1 MSDRKKA
8 AGVDNTARRTWD
20 KDEFAEKAA
29 KREAEAADDED
40 SAYAIKKRK
49 RLERDPL
56 HQGLIVARS
65 NLQKRDY
72 ELNLTERLNKT
83 QVIGLNTPLNQ
94 QAGYYCSVCDCVL
107 RDSQSY
113 LDHINGKFHN
123 RALGM
128 SMRVEKSTVEQVC
141 AHEWAAAACGVWAGS
156 SCAAASLPHVERTE
170 RGTFGCCSR
179 TRSRDTACV
188 CARACSRLTVLLLP
202 LPDRPGALLAAA
214 LVNATGEEPVRDAQG
229 EAGGGAAGRPPA

>member
-1 MSDRKKA
+1 MSKRGGKA

-20 KDEFAEKAA
+20 IEEYAEKAA
-29 KREAEAADDED
+29 KRDKAADDDDD
-40 SAYAIKKRK
+40 SAIAIKKRK

-65 NLQKRDY
+65 NLTARDY
-72 ELNLTERLNKT
+72 QVNLADRLGKT

-113 LDHINGKFHN
+113 LDHINGKYHN

-128 SMRVEKSTVEQVC
+128 SMQVEKSTVEQVKN
-141 AHEWAAAACGVWAGS
+141 
-156 SCAAASLPHVERTE
+156 
-170 RGTFGCCSR
+170 
-179 TRSRDTACV
+179 
-188 CARACSRLTVLLLP
+188 RLQLLKEKQSQVRP
-202 LPDRPGALLAAA
+202 EDYLPDGIDRRLAEREAEEERQRQERKEKKKESKRLAADDDDGGADDDMMA
-214 LVNATGEEPVRDAQG
+214 LMGFG
-229 EAGGGAAGRPPA
+229 GFGGGKKG

>member
-1 MSDRKKA
+1 MSKELSKKKA

-20 KDEFAEKAA
+20 KEEFREKAE
-29 KREAEAADDED
+29 KREADIDADEE

-72 ELNLTERLNKT
+72 EINLTDRLNKT

-128 SMRVEKSTVEQVC
+128 SMRVEKSTVEQVSSTPQVYIPPQSTARAT
-141 AHEWAAAACGVWAGS
+141 AHVANA
-156 SCAAASLPHVERTE
+156 LH
-170 RGTFGCCSR
+170 
-179 TRSRDTACV
+179 TADESG
-188 CARACSRLTVLLLP
+188 CARVTPVEVGGGVGESR
-202 LPDRPGALLAAA
+202 
-214 LVNATGEEPVRDAQG
+214 QG
-229 EAGGGAAGRPPA
+229 CVVPAGGRQYMLQ

>member
-1 MSDRKKA
+1 MIGVGTPHTTHTTAGSCPLLSPAPMSDKKKKA

-20 KDEFAEKAA
+20 REEFADKAA
-29 KREAEAADDED
+29 KREAEADADDE

-72 ELNLTERLNKT
+72 EINLTDRLNKT

-128 SMRVEKSTVEQVC
+128 SMRVEKSSVEQVSS
-141 AHEWAAAACGVWAGS
+141 GS
-156 SCAAASLPHVERTE
+156 SMIS
-170 RGTFGCCSR
+170 S
-179 TRSRDTACV
+179 
-188 CARACSRLTVLLLP
+188 
-202 LPDRPGALLAAA
+202 
-214 LVNATGEEPVRDAQG
+214 TGLCHIA
-229 EAGGGAAGRPPA
+229 

>member
-1 MSDRKKA
+1 MSKRGGKA

-20 KDEFAEKAA
+20 TEEFEEKAA
-29 KREAEAADDED
+29 KREKEAAEDED
-40 SAYAIKKRK
+40 SAIAIRKRK

-72 ELNLTERLNKT
+72 EVNLTERLGKT

-113 LDHINGKFHN
+113 LDHINGKYHN

-128 SMRVEKSTVEQVC
+128 SMKVEKSTVEQVRT
-141 AHEWAAAACGVWAGS
+141 ADKGSRMIRTWHACK
-156 SCAAASLPHVERTE
+156 
-170 RGTFGCCSR
+170 
-179 TRSRDTACV
+179 
-188 CARACSRLTVLLLP
+188 
-202 LPDRPGALLAAA
+202 
-214 LVNATGEEPVRDAQG
+214 
-229 EAGGGAAGRPPA
+229 

>member
-1 MSDRKKA
+1 MSARQKA

-20 KDEFAEKAA
+20 REEFREKAE
-29 KREAEAADDED
+29 KREAEDAEEEE
-40 SAYAIKKRK
+40 SIHAIKKRK

-65 NLQKRDY
+65 NLTSRDY

-94 QAGYYCSVCDCVL
+94 QAGYYCKTCDCVL

-113 LDHINGKFHN
+113 LDHINGKYHN

-128 SMRVEKSTVEQVC
+128 SMRVEKSTVEQVSTGAAQGAQLHRNCLCCTEPEQPVSSSSRVVAWGLLAMHRPVMC
-141 AHEWAAAACGVWAGS
+141 AFCC
-156 SCAAASLPHVERTE
+156 CAAQSIL
-170 RGTFGCCSR
+170 
-179 TRSRDTACV
+179 
-188 CARACSRLTVLLLP
+188 
-202 LPDRPGALLAAA
+202 
-214 LVNATGEEPVRDAQG
+214 
-229 EAGGGAAGRPPA
+229 

>member
-1 MSDRKKA
+1 MSEKKKA

-20 KDEFAEKAA
+20 REEFAEKAA
-29 KREAEAADDED
+29 KREADADADEE

-72 ELNLTERLNKT
+72 EINLTDRLNKT

-128 SMRVEKSTVEQVC
+128 SMRVEKASVEQV
-141 AHEWAAAACGVWAGS
+141 S
-156 SCAAASLPHVERTE
+156 S
-170 RGTFGCCSR
+170 GTAVHQA
-179 TRSRDTACV
+179 TP
-188 CARACSRLTVLLLP
+188 P
-202 LPDRPGALLAAA
+202 LA
-214 LVNATGEEPVRDAQG
+214 E
-229 EAGGGAAGRPPA
+229 GGG